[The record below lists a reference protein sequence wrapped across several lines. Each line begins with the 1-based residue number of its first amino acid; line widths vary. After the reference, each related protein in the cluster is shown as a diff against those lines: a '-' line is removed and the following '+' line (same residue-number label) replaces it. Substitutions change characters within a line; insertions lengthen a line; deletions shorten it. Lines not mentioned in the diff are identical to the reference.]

1 MKQPA
6 SAEVDRTASK
16 ANRPSQLLTNDEN
29 EQLFSLLGRRCQTQC
44 TAVVQLYMTQSPAHA
59 SWVKRWTGAL
69 CFIKDNI
76 RKSYFFRLYCL
87 KTNRLVWE
95 QELYDKIDVTK
106 PKPFLIVFEGQDG
119 IVAFNFATEDE
130 ATAFMSTTSSTVNN
144 RNRRRDDRIK
154 RNSTRKDPPPAR
166 PPPVSNQNN
175 AFNDNTVTLRNKP
188 SFISSTPAFAN
199 TGYQPQQQL
208 QPQQQPQYYQRSA
221 NKNKGKARLRKED
234 IGMPSNF
241 KHLTHVGWSP
251 TSGFD
256 LKGEEETLKPFLE
269 KAGVRDQHLKDRETR
284 EFIYDFIQNHKV
296 LDTMKYEQS
305 GNRKQKPPAP
315 PPVPIRNH
323 QEQQQQQQQQQINGN
338 NQQRNPPPPPPNRT
352 LPPLPATTPP
362 KVNQAPSRPPPMQQ
376 QQTATTTP
384 PAAVPPPPPPPP
396 PASSGVVPPPPPP
409 IMPPSSSSS
418 QKSAPV
424 PVVDDGRSALLDS
437 IRKGT
442 TLKKVDQSALST
454 GSGGGGDPRSDL
466 LSQIRD
472 GIELRPVTDREQNAA
487 VDRSSGSG
495 GSGDCGTDALAD
507 ALRRALAE
515 RGRVIRSSDEDDSDS
530 NSANDDWDD

>member
-6 SAEVDRTASK
+6 VAEADRTASK

-95 QELYDKIDVTK
+95 QELYDKIEVTK
-106 PKPFLIVFEGQDG
+106 PKAFLIVFEGQDG
-119 IVAFNFATEDE
+119 IVAFNFATEEE
-130 ATAFMSTTSSTVNN
+130 ATAFMSMTTSTINN
-144 RNRRRDDRIK
+144 RNRRRDDRLK

-166 PPPVSNQNN
+166 PPPVLNQNN

-188 SFISSTPAFAN
+188 SFSAPMIPNTAF
-199 TGYQPQQQL
+199 QQQ
-208 QPQQQPQYYQRSA
+208 QQQQYQQRPT
-221 NKNKGKARLRKED
+221 KTKGKTRLRKED

-241 KHLTHVGWSP
+241 KHVTHVGWSP

-256 LKGEEETLKPFLE
+256 LSGEEETLKPFLE

-315 PPVPIRNH
+315 PPVPIRSH
-323 QEQQQQQQQQQINGN
+323 QEQQQMNGN

-362 KVNQAPSRPPPMQQ
+362 KVNPAPSRPPPMQQ
-376 QQTATTTP
+376 QTP
-384 PAAVPPPPPPPP
+384 VASIPGPPPPPPPP
-396 PASSGVVPPPPPP
+396 PASSGAMPPPPPP
-409 IMPPSSSSS
+409 MMAPSSL
-418 QKSAPV
+418 KPAAPAL
-424 PVVDDGRSALLDS
+424 PIPAGDDSRSALMDS

-454 GSGGGGDPRSDL
+454 GSGGDPRSDL

-472 GIELRPVTDREQNAA
+472 GFELRPVADREPGNAQA
-487 VDRSSGSG
+487 DRTS

-515 RGRVIRSSDEDDSDS
+515 RGRAIRSSDEDESDS